1 MLIENMTSTKSN
13 LRRSRTI
20 AVGDYGPS
28 GAEEEKEG
36 SPEAFHPT
44 SSNSF
49 QALTHA
55 VSALTRLDD
64 FHLEKIGQG
73 FFAEVFKVCRIAIA

>member
-28 GAEEEKEG
+28 GAEEKEG

-49 QALTHA
+49 QALKHA